1 MPETF
6 AVLQAAI
13 SLSPC
18 SPMCVHVAR
27 VHAEVLAE
35 DVLEARGIEH
45 GARPDHAVLRH
56 ARELQRHVREDVHRV
71 RHHQQDALVVASG
84 DLGDDGL
91 EDAHVLVHEVE
102 ARLAGLLVRAGRDD
116 DDGRVGRVVV
126 VARVDVHGAGEGHS
140 VRDVERL
147 ALGAVAV
154 DVDERHLGEQLA
166 LHERER
172 RGRSHEPASDDG
184 DFPVVGGFGH
194 VKPFPSV
201 AVAYGLEPTA
211 TTGRRQGLKGFA
223 KVFPFGKVMAIRMM
237 WHRFLY

>member
-6 AVLQAAI
+6 AVLADDAR
-13 SLSPC
+13 
-18 SPMCVHVAR
+18 VYVAR
-27 VHAEVLAE
+27 IHAEVLAQ
-35 DVLEARGIEH
+35 DVLEARGVEH

-56 ARELQRHVREDVHRV
+56 ARQLERHVRENVHRV
-71 RHHQQDALVVASG
+71 RHHQQDALVVALR

-126 VARVDVHGAGEGHS
+126 VARVDVHGAGEGHA

-147 ALGAVAV
+147 ALRAVAV
-154 DVDERHLGEQLA
+154 DVDEHHLGEQLA

-172 RGRSHEPASDDG
+172 RGGSHEPASDDG
-184 DFPVVGGFGH
+184 DLPVVGSFGH

-201 AVAYGLEPTA
+201 TVAYWLEPTA
-211 TTGRRQGLKGFA
+211 TTRRRQGLKDFA
-223 KVFPFGKVMAIRMM
+223 RVSPFGKVMAIGMM
-237 WHRFLY
+237 RHRFPY